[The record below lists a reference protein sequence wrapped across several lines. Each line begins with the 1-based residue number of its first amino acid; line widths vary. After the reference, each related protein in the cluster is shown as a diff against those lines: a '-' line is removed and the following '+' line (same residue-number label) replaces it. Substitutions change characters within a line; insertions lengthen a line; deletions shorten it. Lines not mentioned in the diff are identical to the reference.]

1 MAEQREKEV
10 GLLGSHRLKDIIGD
24 GGTQGSDLELQ
35 REDHQK
41 SSLKGKGCPK
51 RLGQHRP
58 MSLIEGNRTT
68 KLKVDLEGGEP
79 GVPEGKYASYRRIKL
94 PSL

>member
-35 REDHQK
+35 REDHPK
-41 SSLKGKGCPK
+41 CKGKG
-51 RLGQHRP
+51 
-58 MSLIEGNRTT
+58 
-68 KLKVDLEGGEP
+68 KVPWKGS
-79 GVPEGKYASYRRIKL
+79 PEADQWASQKVTEQQ
-94 PSL
+94 S